1 VTHPF
6 ASPLFRLARL
16 ARSRAVRVLAC
27 MLALSIAISGFAAA
41 AVPLHGAVAVQAGE
55 SACAHHAQ
63 APMTK
68 HVHRADGCCGT
79 ACACACAHVLGLAAA
94 MPVAA
99 HGPANASM
107 PAPLRAG
114 IERPRLSPPLR
125 PPIA

>member
-41 AVPLHGAVAVQAGE
+41 AMPLHGVVAVQAGE

-63 APMTK
+63 APK
-68 HVHRADGCCGT
+68 ARHVHSADGCCGT
-79 ACACACAHVLGLAAA
+79 ACACACAHVIGLAAA
-94 MPVAA
+94 TPVAA
-99 HGPANASM
+99 HEPANASM
-107 PAPLRAG
+107 PTLLRAG
-114 IERPRLSPPLR
+114 IDRPRLSPPLR